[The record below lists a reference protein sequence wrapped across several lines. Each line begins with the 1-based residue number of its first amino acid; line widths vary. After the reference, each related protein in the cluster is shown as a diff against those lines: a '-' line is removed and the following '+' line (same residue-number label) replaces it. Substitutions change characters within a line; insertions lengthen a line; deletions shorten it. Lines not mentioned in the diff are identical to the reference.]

1 MKVVKNVEIDTVRGE
16 VLLDGEPFPYAIS
29 EGGVSIWPDKPLNRV
44 SVDILVTGNIVVQG
58 PES

>member
-1 MKVVKNVEIDTVRGE
+1 MKIVTDAQIDISKGE
-16 VLLDGEPFPYAIS
+16 LLLDGEPFPYAIS